1 MTLNIDHIVSDPD
14 TCFGKPRIAGT
25 RFAVKDMVAYH
36 YFQKMSVEE
45 IAADWNLPIAAVYAA
60 LAYYHDHKKEI
71 DRVFEEEDALIRDL
85 KSGRLTLQDAFQA
98 R

>member
-1 MTLNIDHIVSDPD
+1 MTLSIDHIVSDQD

-25 RFAVKDMVAYH
+25 RFAVKDVVAYH

-45 IAADWNLPIAAVYAA
+45 IASDWNLPIAAVYAA
-60 LAYYHDHKKEI
+60 LAYYHDHKREI
-71 DRVFEEEDALIRDL
+71 DQVFEEEDALIRDL
-85 KSGRLTLQDAFQA
+85 KSGKLSLSEAFQG

>member
-1 MTLNIDHIVSDPD
+1 MTLGINHIVSDAD

-25 RFAVKDMVAYH
+25 RFAVKDVVAYH

-45 IAADWNLPIAAVYAA
+45 IASDWNLPIAAVYAA

-71 DRVFEEEDALIRDL
+71 DQVFEKEDALIRDL
-85 KSGRLTLQDAFQA
+85 KSGKLSLQEAFQ
-98 R
+98 